1 MRSQQAL
8 EDLEEFIRGNF
19 DDLLVSMSISATGS
33 LFLNAWQQPSEL
45 NTGHIMKYIPLFHVI
60 ATVDDKSNLSLKL
73 VTFHGKIISEITDHG
88 AINITTE
95 DKLNFVKRLQQSY
108 LCKGFE
114 LAEQGLRLDP
124 KTFSSM
130 YLVEQFEENV
140 IIRSRECKFMA
151 SEENPIC
158 KSCLLLSNKQIQD
171 SNIKP
176 RPNDDCMDGGQVIGL
191 PNKVP
196 NGSGMYMND
205 EEEDDNMLHLLR
217 NYNHFM
223 NEGEEINEDR
233 KPILQNENDERKNE
247 NTVDEEG
254 VVHDEKS
261 CKEREDHGTN
271 VGRIHKVCER
281 IDTDE
286 QGDEDEELDEAEL
299 QWLCRAN
306 PVTLD
311 MSKLSEDEICR
322 KRKVYTILKQKAKR
336 LKLDTDETDDN
347 TVDNKTIR
355 VPSIVPFSKRRPP
368 MNYGDGDIKPFR
380 YFQYATQAMN
390 LYWNEKLRC

>member
-45 NTGHIMKYIPLFHVI
+45 NTGYIMKYIPLFHVI

-73 VTFHGKIISEITDHG
+73 VTFHGKIISEISDHG

-114 LAEQGLRLDP
+114 LAEQGLRLDL
-124 KTFSSM
+124 KTFSST
-130 YLVEQFEENV
+130 YLVEQFEEHV
-140 IIRSRECKFMA
+140 IIRSRDCKFMA

-176 RPNDDCMDGGQVIGL
+176 RPNDDFRDGDQVIGL
-191 PNKVP
+191 SNKVP
-196 NGSGMYMND
+196 NGGGVDMND
-205 EEEDDNMLHLLR
+205 EEEENNMLHLLR

-223 NEGEEINEDR
+223 NEGEENIEDK
-233 KPILQNENDERKNE
+233 KPILLNEDDEMESK
-247 NTVDEEG
+247 NTVDDEG
-254 VVHDEKS
+254 TVHDDKS
-261 CKEREDHGTN
+261 CKEREDHGTNVGN

-286 QGDEDEELDEAEL
+286 KEDKDEELDEAEL

-311 MSKLSEDEICR
+311 MSKLSEDELFR
-322 KRKVYTILKQKAKR
+322 KRKVYTILKQKAKK

-347 TVDNKTIR
+347 AVNNTTIR
-355 VPSIVPFSKRRPP
+355 VPSIVSFSKRRPP

-380 YFQYATQAMN
+380 YFQYVA
-390 LYWNEKLRC
+390 